1 MSVRRRLQFWSR
13 LVRYQV
19 SQTGLFRKLGSDSV
33 KRRVAKGTLL
43 AIILVGGYL
52 IGRVSAPGCAPLAS
66 AVCTEPQAQSA
77 PQPTPAPSE
86 RQTVVVLASLP
97 SLPPTSAFP
106 SASAIPL
113 PAVAEMIPALP
124 EKKPAAVVLSNDEVR
139 EMQAWLKAFGFD
151 PGPID
156 GYPGNRTT
164 AAVKRYQ
171 AAHGTEETGQLDRT
185 LLRQVRRQAGHS

>member
-1 MSVRRRLQFWSR
+1 MWIGRRLRFWSR

-19 SQTGLFRKLGSDSV
+19 TQTGVFRKLGSDGV
-33 KRRVAKGTLL
+33 KLRVAQGALL

-52 IGRVSAPGCAPLAS
+52 FGRVSSPGCTPLAS
-66 AVCTEPQAQSA
+66 AVCTEAQVQPSPASTPSA
-77 PQPTPAPSE
+77 PE

-97 SLPPTSAFP
+97 PQPTSPFP
-106 SASAIPL
+106 SSAAMPL
-113 PAVAEMIPALP
+113 PAAAETIPPLP
-124 EKKPAAVVLSNDEVR
+124 EKKPAVVILSNDEVR
-139 EMQAWLKAFGFD
+139 EMQAWLKAFGYD

-156 GYPGNRTT
+156 GYAGARTT

-171 AAHGTEETGQLDRT
+171 AARGTQETGQLDRP